1 MGDYRFGPEGPSW
14 NGIPLTGNGV
24 PLTFGNTANQ
34 GAGRYYYVNPTIG
47 SDGNKGLSMERP
59 FATIEKAHGLLVNG
73 NHDTIVLS
81 ATSEHSQSGDG
92 TDEIT
97 LTKGRTHWQGLDAVG
112 RYSGQRSRITMGDTT
127 ASGGAIAILQ
137 NTGVGNTF
145 RNIKFDSSDTESTS
159 LYTFADGGEY
169 TAIINCEF
177 VKTSDLDQ
185 TTSGIFLNNADTGFY
200 YGCTFG
206 SLVASHQVSVNRPC
220 MKMNRTTITGK
231 VCRAGRIEKCTFLI
245 STSSTDA
252 AMIHGTGATDVE
264 RYLII
269 DDCTFINDVL
279 GSANCDQAIEF
290 DSALT
295 QAYVLVTGMSAEVGC
310 TAFSTTTGVF
320 VNSPVAS
327 ATSVSAV
334 QAS

>member
-1 MGDYRFGPEGPSW
+1 MTYKMSKSGMS
-14 NGIPLTGNGV
+14 INGV
-24 PLTFGNTANQ
+24 PIGGSNIPATFGNTANQ
-34 GAGRYYYVNPTIG
+34 GSGKYYYVNPTTG
-47 SDGNKGLSMERP
+47 SDGNKGLSMDKP
-59 FATIEKAHGLLVNG
+59 FATIEKAHGLLTTN

-81 ATSEHSQSGDG
+81 ATSAHSQSGDG

-97 LTKGRTHWQGLDAVG
+97 LTKNRTHWQGLDAVG
-112 RYSGQRSRITMGDTT
+112 RYSGQRSRVTMGATT
-127 ASGGAIAILQ
+127 ASGGAIAIVQ

-145 RNIKFDSSDTESTS
+145 KNIKFDSSDTESTS

-169 TAIINCEF
+169 TMIDGCEF
-177 VKTSDLDQ
+177 VKTSDLDE
-185 TTSGIFLNNADTGFY
+185 TTSGIFLNNCDTGFY
-200 YGCTFG
+200 HGCTFG
-206 SLVASHQVSVNRPC
+206 SLVGSHQVSVNRPV
-220 MKMNRTTITGK
+220 MKMNRETISGK

-245 STSSTDA
+245 STTSTDA

-269 DDCTFINDVL
+269 EDCIFINDVL
-279 GSANCDQAIEF
+279 GSANCDEAIEF

-295 QAYVLVTGMSAEVGC
+295 QGYVLVVGGAEVGC

-320 VNSPVAS
+320 VNTPAS
-327 ATSVSAV
+327 AATAVSAT